1 MSNTPPS
8 LKIPLDV
15 PGEGFRFADMG
26 AGRQKNVHHK
36 LRPVRARKK
45 LLLHLSKAGKCCDE
59 CRDTKDHGHPAERE
73 RLDQKATVSAKNKAR
88 VGIFALGAATEAD
101 LLEQKKT
108 QERRNCDR

>member
-1 MSNTPPS
+1 MSNTRPS

-15 PGEGFRFADMG
+15 PGEGFRFTDMG

-59 CRDTKDHGHPAERE
+59 CRDTKDDGHPTETE
-73 RLDQKATVSAKNKAR
+73 PLGQKATVSAKKKAR
-88 VGIFALGAATEAD
+88 VGIFALGAARPFD

-108 QERRNCDR
+108 QERCNCDR